1 MGRLLF
7 KALARLK
14 AFGEGNSGIDEGR
27 AMDFETVGAGE
38 FGRSLTGIGL
48 NLLVRDVQA
57 EVAFL
62 TNVFDMSA
70 HQVTKDFA
78 IMRYGAEVFQLHAD
92 GTYHSHPLPSL
103 MPEAGPRGG
112 GIALYLFET
121 DPDAASAKAE
131 AAGGHILQLAENK
144 PHGLRE
150 AVILDEN
157 GYAWTPS
164 RHLTP
169 EEEAALG

>member
-1 MGRLLF
+1 MG
-7 KALARLK
+7 
-14 AFGEGNSGIDEGR
+14 AFDEDIFGTNEGG
-27 AMDFETVGAGE
+27 AMDFESVGAGD

-48 NLLVRDVQA
+48 NFLVRDVLA
-57 EVAFL
+57 EAAFL
-62 TNVFDMSA
+62 TEVFGMSS
-70 HQVTKDFA
+70 HQVTQDFA
-78 IMRYGAEVFQLHAD
+78 IMRYGAQVFQLHSD
-92 GTYHSHPLPSL
+92 GTFHSHPLPSL
-103 MPEAGPRGG
+103 LPEAGPRGG

-121 DPDAASAKAE
+121 DPDEATAKAE
-131 AAGGHILQLAENK
+131 AVGGQILQAPENK

>member
-1 MGRLLF
+1 
-7 KALARLK
+7 
-14 AFGEGNSGIDEGR
+14 
-27 AMDFETVGAGE
+27 MDFETVGAGD

-62 TNVFDMSA
+62 CDVFGMAA
-70 HQVTKDFA
+70 HQVSKDFA
-78 IMRYGAEVFQLHAD
+78 IMTYGREVFQLHGD
-92 GTYHSHPLPSL
+92 GTYHSHPLL
-103 MPEAGPRGG
+103 GVLPENGARGA

-121 DPDAASAKAE
+121 DPDEAAEKAE
-131 AAGGHILQLAENK
+131 AAGGHILQAPENK

-150 AVILDEN
+150 TVILDEN

>member
-1 MGRLLF
+1 
-7 KALARLK
+7 
-14 AFGEGNSGIDEGR
+14 
-27 AMDFETVGAGE
+27 MDFETVGAGD

-48 NLLVRDVQA
+48 NMLVRDVTA

-62 TNVFDMSA
+62 TEVFGMTA
-70 HQVTKDFA
+70 HQPTKDFA
-78 IMRYGAEVFQLHAD
+78 IMTYGREVFQLHAD

-103 MPEAGPRGG
+103 LPEAGPRGG

-121 DPDAASAKAE
+121 DPDEAAARAE
-131 AAGGHILQLAENK
+131 AAGGHILQAPENK

-150 AVILDEN
+150 CVILDPD